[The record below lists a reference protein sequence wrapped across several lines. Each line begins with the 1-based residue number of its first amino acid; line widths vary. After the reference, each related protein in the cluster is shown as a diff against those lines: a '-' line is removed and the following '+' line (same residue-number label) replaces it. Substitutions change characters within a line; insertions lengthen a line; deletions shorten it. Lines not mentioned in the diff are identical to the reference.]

1 MNSMIVQQASTF
13 LNAVVSQMT
22 DQSGLAAINNFSD
35 VVSVAEVLLQ
45 TGRDPVLNAVSQ
57 VWRDTVF
64 AVREYDLPNS
74 ALRMTASR
82 YGNAT
87 RKISPVAKQAEDDPS
102 WA

>member
-64 AVREYDLPNS
+64 AVR
-74 ALRMTASR
+74 A
-82 YGNAT
+82 
-87 RKISPVAKQAEDDPS
+87 
-102 WA
+102 